1 MNTYPRSQRSD
12 LAPLNP
18 SPDTGAR
25 QVRQPF
31 VNWAVPSAYPIERRR
46 PRVDT
51 GEWLRSRIIE
61 RDKSSKG
68 EVLFVVMGAC
78 AAVWVVGLKY
88 AGVL

>member
-1 MNTYPRSQRSD
+1 MSTR
-12 LAPLNP
+12 PLTRWTT
-18 SPDTGAR
+18 PD
-25 QVRQPF
+25 
-31 VNWAVPSAYPIERRR
+31 SYR

-78 AAVWVVGLKY
+78 AAVWVVGLKL
-88 AGVL
+88 AGVI